1 MKHTGIF
8 ILLLILPSL
17 LSSQETDSLSLGFS
31 EYLNMVKT
39 YHPVVKQ
46 AGIMVDQ
53 AEAEVRRS
61 RGSFDPKVEVDYD
74 RKDFKQTEYFDILT
88 SSFKIP
94 TWYGIELKAKFE
106 NNSGEFLNPQNKIPE
121 DGLFSAGI
129 AIPVAQGLLIN
140 ERMASLKQARIFR
153 EQSELERQIA
163 VNSILYEASL
173 AYFDWLKTYR
183 HLLLYR
189 NFTKNAETRFKGIIK
204 SYELGDKPAID
215 TLEASLTVQD
225 RKLNLEQARLDYMKA
240 SLHISNFLWGQENT
254 PLELKENMF
263 PDGELPVKLD
273 EILEINEL
281 TDLEDHPK
289 LRSLNYKIR
298 ALEFDKKL
306 KANKLLPKIDL
317 EYNFLSSEIEGI
329 NSLNYDDYKFGM
341 NFSIPLFLRKER
353 GELQLAKLKLENAG
367 FDLIS
372 QRVTLQNKI
381 LSLRTEVGSLSEQ
394 SKIMNSLIESYE
406 KMLIAEERKLELG
419 ESSVFLVNSRESS
432 LIAALQKNILL
443 QNKILYS
450 KAELFRILARLPEI

>member
-17 LSSQETDSLSLGFS
+17 LSSQETDSLSLGFR

-46 AGIMVDQ
+46 AGIMVDR
-53 AEAEVRRS
+53 AEAEVRKS
-61 RGSFDPKVEVDYD
+61 RGNFDPKIEVDYD
-74 RKDFKQTEYFDILT
+74 RKDFKQTEYYDILT

-106 NNSGEFLNPQNKIPE
+106 NNSGEFLNPQNKTPE

-189 NFTKNAETRFKGIIK
+189 NFAKNAETRFKGIVK

-240 SLHISNFLWGQENT
+240 SLHLSNFLWGQENT

-263 PDGELPVKLD
+263 PDRELPVKLD

-281 TDLEDHPK
+281 SDLDDHPK

-298 ALEFDKKL
+298 AFEFDKKL
-306 KANKLLPKIDL
+306 KANKLLPKLDL

-394 SKIMNSLIESYE
+394 SKIMNNLIDSYE
-406 KMLIAEERKLELG
+406 KMLRAEERKLELG

-432 LIAALQKNILL
+432 LIAARQKNILL
-443 QNKILYS
+443 QNKLLYS
-450 KAELFRILARLPEI
+450 KAELFRIMARIPEI